1 MLDAKIK
8 SELEHYMSHLKSP
21 VELVVFLD
29 ESKEAKELKNLVDEL
44 TGLSPNIK
52 ATKAPNITAT
62 EGNSGSEKTPCLLVR
77 SVAKGTEIR
86 FAGVPMGHE
95 FTSLVLALLH
105 SGGHPIK
112 VNEDLIKQVR
122 ELEGEYQFETY
133 ISLSCQTCPDVVQA
147 LNMMAAIN
155 PKIRHTMI
163 DGALFETE
171 VKQRNILAVPAVF
184 LNGKLFSQ
192 GRISLADIVKKID
205 TNADKRE
212 AESLN
217 KKGVFDMLII
227 GGGPAGASAA
237 IYGARKGIKT
247 DIVAEHFGGQMLD
260 TMAIE
265 NFISVKRTEGSK
277 MVAGLEEHVRDY
289 NADIMDN
296 QRAVAIREHPLL
308 KNAVEVEL
316 KNGARLASRSVL
328 LATGARWR
336 EVNVPG
342 EREYRGKGV
351 AYCPHCDGPLF
362 KGKKVAVIGGGNS
375 GIEAAIDLANIV
387 EHVTVL
393 EFDSKLRADRVLQ
406 DKVFSLPNVD
416 VITSAQTR
424 EISGDG
430 EKVTG
435 LEYIDRNSGEKKQ
448 IALAGIFV
456 QIGLVPNTEFLKGTI
471 ELSSYGEI
479 ITGARGETSMKG
491 VYAAG
496 DATNIAFKQIIIA
509 MGSGA
514 TAALGAFDYLVRLP
528 NAVENKSA
536 AA

>member
-8 SELEHYMSHLKSP
+8 SELEQYMSHLQSQ

-29 ESKEAKELKNLVDEL
+29 DSKEADELKNLVDEL
-44 TGLSPNIK
+44 TGLSPMISVIN
-52 ATKAPNITAT
+52 ATDDGADF
-62 EGNSGSEKTPCLLVR
+62 EKTPCLLVR
-77 SVAKGTEIR
+77 SAAKGTEIR

-112 VNEDLIKQVR
+112 IDDALLTQVSQ
-122 ELEGEYQFETY
+122 LTGEYRFETY
-133 ISLSCQTCPDVVQA
+133 VSLSCQTCPDVVQA

-155 PKIRHTMI
+155 PNIKHTMV
-163 DGALFETE
+163 DGAIFEEE
-171 VKQRNILAVPAVF
+171 VKERNIMAVPAVF

-192 GRISLADIVKKID
+192 GRIALADILRKLD
-205 TNADKRE
+205 SNAGKRE
-212 AESLN
+212 VENLG
-217 KKGVFDMLII
+217 KKDIFDMLII

-247 DIVAEHFGGQMLD
+247 GIVAEHFGGQMLD
-260 TMAIE
+260 TLAIE

-289 NADIMDN
+289 NVDIMDN
-296 QRAVAIREHPLL
+296 QHAVALREHASL
-308 KNAVEVEL
+308 KNIIEVEL

-342 EREYRGKGV
+342 EREYRGRGV

-362 KGKKVAVIGGGNS
+362 KGKKIAVIGGGNS
-375 GIEAAIDLANIV
+375 GVEAAIDLANIV

-393 EFDSKLRADRVLQ
+393 EFDSKLRADQVLQ
-406 DKVFSLPNVD
+406 SKLLSLSNVD
-416 VITSAQTR
+416 VITSAQTT
-424 EISGDG
+424 EIFGDDERVTHLEYTDRTTG
-430 EKVTG
+430 EKNQ
-435 LEYIDRNSGEKKQ
+435 LP
-448 IALAGIFV
+448 LAGVFV
-456 QIGLVPNTEFLKGTI
+456 QIGLVPNTEFLKGTVD
-471 ELSSYGEI
+471 LSQHGEI
-479 ITGARGETSMKG
+479 LIGAKGETSMTG

-496 DATNIAFKQIIIA
+496 DATNISFKQIIIA

-528 NAVENKSA
+528 ASEAKAIA

>member
-8 SELEHYMSHLKSP
+8 SELEQYMSHLKSP

-29 ESKEAKELKNLVDEL
+29 ESKEADELKNLVDEL
-44 TGLSPNIK
+44 TGLSPLISPMVINAK
-52 ATKAPNITAT
+52 DDNAT
-62 EGNSGSEKTPCLLVR
+62 SEKTPCLLVR
-77 SVAKGTEIR
+77 SVARGTEIR

-112 VNEDLIKQVR
+112 IDDNLLTQVSQ
-122 ELEGEYQFETY
+122 LSGEYRFETY
-133 ISLSCQTCPDVVQA
+133 VSLSCQTCPDVVQA

-155 PKIRHTMI
+155 PNIKHTMI
-163 DGALFETE
+163 DGAIFEDE
-171 VKQRNILAVPAVF
+171 VKEHNIMAVPAVF

-192 GRISLADIVKKID
+192 GRIALADILRKLD
-205 TNADKRE
+205 SNAGKRE
-212 AESLN
+212 AENLG
-217 KKGVFDMLII
+217 KKDTFDMLII

-247 DIVAEHFGGQMLD
+247 GIVAEHFGGQMLD
-260 TMAIE
+260 TLAIE

-289 NADIMDN
+289 NVDIMDN
-296 QRAVAIREHPLL
+296 QRAVAIREHASL
-308 KNAVEVEL
+308 KNVIEVEL

-342 EREYRGKGV
+342 EREYRGRGV

-375 GIEAAIDLANIV
+375 GVEAAIDLANIV

-393 EFDSKLRADRVLQ
+393 EFDSKLRADQVLQ
-406 DKVFSLPNVD
+406 SKLFSLPNVD
-416 VITSAQTR
+416 VVTSAQTT
-424 EISGDG
+424 EIFGDG
-430 EKVTG
+430 ERVTR
-435 LEYIDRNSGEKKQ
+435 LEYIDRISGEKNQ
-448 IALAGIFV
+448 LPLAGVFV

-471 ELSSYGEI
+471 DLSQHGEI
-479 ITGARGETSMKG
+479 LIGAKGETSMAG

-496 DATNIAFKQIIIA
+496 DATNISFKQIIIA

-528 NAVENKSA
+528 SPETKAVA